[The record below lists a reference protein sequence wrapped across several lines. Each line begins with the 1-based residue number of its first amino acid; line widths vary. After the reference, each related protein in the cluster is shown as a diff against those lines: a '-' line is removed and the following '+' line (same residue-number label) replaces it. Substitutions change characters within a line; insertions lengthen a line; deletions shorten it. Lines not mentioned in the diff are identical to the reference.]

1 MIKQNKKLLILTSII
16 TVLPILAG
24 LALWNQL
31 PEQMPM
37 HWNVAGEVD
46 GWASK
51 PMAVFGMPL
60 LLLLVQWLCIFAS
73 RCDPKKNNHSSKMLY
88 LVYWI
93 VPALSIVLEALTYTA
108 AMGYAVQM
116 ELFVTIFMGLL
127 FIIIGNY
134 LPKCKQNY
142 TIGIKLPWTL
152 HSEEN
157 WNRTHRL
164 AGWVWVAGGFAILV
178 SGFLGT
184 IWIMIAATALMV
196 LIPVIYSL
204 ILYRKGI

>member
-60 LLLLVQWLCIFAS
+60 LLLLVQWLGIFAN

>member
-1 MIKQNKKLLILTSII
+1 MIKQNKKLFII
-16 TVLPILAG
+16 TSAITILPIFAG
-24 LALWNQL
+24 LVLWNQL

-37 HWNVAGEVD
+37 HWNIAGEVD

-51 PMAVFGMPL
+51 PMVVCGMPL
-60 LLLLVQWLCIFAS
+60 LLLLLQWLGIFIM
-73 RCDPKKNNHSSKMLY
+73 RNDPKRYNHAGKALY
-88 LVYWI
+88 LGYWI
-93 VPALSIVLEALTYTA
+93 IPVLSIVLEVLTCTA
-108 AMGYAVQM
+108 AMGYPVRV
-116 ELFVTIFMGLL
+116 ELFLTIFMGIL

-134 LPKCKQNY
+134 LPKCRQNY

-164 AGWVWVAGGFAILV
+164 AGWIWVAGGFVILV
-178 SGFLGT
+178 SGFLNVLWLT
-184 IWIMIAATALMV
+184 IAATALMV

-204 ILYRKGI
+204 ILHRKGI

>member
-37 HWNVAGEVD
+37 HWNITGEVD

-60 LLLLVQWLCIFAS
+60 LLLLVQWLGIFAN

-134 LPKCKQNY
+134 LPKCQQNY

-157 WNRTHRL
+157 WNKTHRL
-164 AGWVWVAGGFAILV
+164 AGFLWVLCGLVIIV
-178 SGFLGT
+178 SGFFGILAV
-184 IWIMIAATALMV
+184 IVIAPLVMV
-196 LIPVIYSL
+196 LVPLVYSY
-204 ILYRKGI
+204 ILYRRGI